1 MWIVARGEEMHGGM
15 SIDGPRCDDLASA
28 LDQRS
33 RTIGNVTDG
42 SDESPIE
49 QHAPRS
55 GRGAGAVYDE
65 TPTQ

>member
-1 MWIVARGEEMHGGM
+1 
-15 SIDGPRCDDLASA
+15 
-28 LDQRS
+28 
-33 RTIGNVTDG
+33 VTDG